1 MTEKHIAR
9 TDGSFSTAKLR
20 KHDGMVGGG
29 VREGCKCVSSA
40 NFSLLV
46 AVVLAPLGGCVF
58 QLKTE
63 LKKYTFS
70 CRFQIDFS
78 FTLVFRNREL
88 GKNGELACHAW

>member
-46 AVVLAPLGGCVF
+46 AVVLAPVWGAF
-58 QLKTE
+58 FNLK
-63 LKKYTFS
+63 LS
-70 CRFQIDFS
+70 
-78 FTLVFRNREL
+78 
-88 GKNGELACHAW
+88 